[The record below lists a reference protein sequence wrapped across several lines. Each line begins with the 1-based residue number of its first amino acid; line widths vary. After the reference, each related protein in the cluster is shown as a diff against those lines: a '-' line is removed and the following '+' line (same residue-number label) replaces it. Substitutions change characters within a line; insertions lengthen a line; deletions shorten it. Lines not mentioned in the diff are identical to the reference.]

1 MRLGLLV
8 DGERV
13 EVVDL
18 DAGDRVQG
26 LISARVDYTPRGV
39 VASMTW
45 RVSGSAGPGVFE
57 PAEDDPA
64 PPSRPLSREEILAR
78 APADLPPDAPP
89 YEDDDDRPRPRR
101 PL

>member
-18 DAGDRVQG
+18 DGGERVDG
-26 LISARVDYTPRGV
+26 LIEARLESSLKGGV

-45 RVSGSAGPGVFE
+45 RVSGVAGPGIFE
-57 PAEDDPA
+57 PAEEAPA
-64 PPSRPLSREEILAR
+64 APARPLSRAEILAG
-78 APADLPPDAPP
+78 ADLPPDAPP
-89 YEDDDDRPRPRR
+89 YEDDDRPRPRR
-101 PL
+101 AL